1 MHGARTR
8 VKERRCSQA
17 QPRASTEQ
25 RWRRIAMRRVAEVCC
40 GCVELEG
47 ARAREIPFAFHH
59 LTFFLVRLM
68 LSRVDSSAFCAM
80 CGEPSEAERI
90 HGVKF
95 TESETRKR
103 TRHRPPPGPR
113 AERAHAPRERRET
126 HIRRPH
132 AVHHNA
138 LSPFSHTVTRLH
150 CLHSSRHS
158 LSHGTD
164 SPVLTRPPTVAVL
177 HAYSRDASR

>member
-1 MHGARTR
+1 MAEDSN
-8 VKERRCSQA
+8 VPS
-17 QPRASTEQ
+17 
-25 RWRRIAMRRVAEVCC
+25 RVAEVCC

-95 TESETRKR
+95 TETRKR
-103 TRHRPPPGPR
+103 PATGHRPPPGPAR
-113 AERAHAPRERRET
+113 PRLASDGRRT
-126 HIRRPH
+126 YADLTPCTTMPFH
-132 AVHHNA
+132 
-138 LSPFSHTVTRLH
+138 LSATLSLDSTVCTRLDTH
-150 CLHSSRHS
+150 
-158 LSHGTD
+158 
-164 SPVLTRPPTVAVL
+164 
-177 HAYSRDASR
+177 